1 MKRIA
6 GQLVIYSIY
15 IEFISKLLLPVPAV
29 FLVNT
34 DGIIQFQYVNP
45 NYTVRLK
52 KEVILAAA
60 KAFLQ
65 LAFSQTEILV
75 NYLRDFDLKG
85 KEEK

>member
-6 GQLVIYSIY
+6 GQCVKYSIY
-15 IEFISKLLLPVPAV
+15 IEFINKLFLLPVPAV

-60 KAFLQ
+60 KVFL
-65 LAFSQTEILV
+65 
-75 NYLRDFDLKG
+75 
-85 KEEK
+85 